1 MGLNRVVCL
10 LSTVCSDVSTLTLVQ
25 PTVPEVWPS
34 LGEGLGVTS
43 WWVFVP
49 TELRL
54 SHPARV
60 FVASSQSCCAH
71 GEFVDVSGSVWP
83 RASENLYFIKCIQGC
98 LAACHR
104 GQPWNCKQPP
114 QPARAEPAIQTRF
127 YKAEAL
133 KYRKMM
139 CFNWWKHISSAWDT
153 FFLFYLSTLCSD
165 LCFYRPVW
173 S

>member
-1 MGLNRVVCL
+1 MGSNCVVCL
-10 LSTVCSDVSTLTLVQ
+10 LSTVCSDVSRLTLVQ

-127 YKAEAL
+127 IKLMHWNTERWCVL
-133 KYRKMM
+133 TGG
-139 CFNWWKHISSAWDT
+139 NT
-153 FFLFYLSTLCSD
+153 FLMHEILF
-165 LCFYRPVW
+165 F
-173 S
+173 